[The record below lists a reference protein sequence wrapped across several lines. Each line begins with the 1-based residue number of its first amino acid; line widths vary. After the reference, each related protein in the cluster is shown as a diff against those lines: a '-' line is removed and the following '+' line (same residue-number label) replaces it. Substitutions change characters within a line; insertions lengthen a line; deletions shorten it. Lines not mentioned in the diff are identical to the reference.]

1 VSKFTALT
9 DELHSYAVEHGARED
24 EVLRRL
30 REETEETVG
39 ELSVMQIAPDQG
51 ALMALL
57 ARAIGA
63 RRALELG
70 TFTGYSAICIA
81 RALPAGGTLVACDVS
96 EEWTAIARRYFDE
109 AGVADRI
116 DLRIAPAAETLAA
129 LPSDE
134 RFDFAFIDADKEGY
148 PGYWEECVRL
158 VRPGGLILVDNVLA
172 AGRVLADPGDREP
185 QVEAIMA
192 VNETIAADERVE
204 IAMTTVADGLTIA
217 LRRAD

>member
-1 VSKFTALT
+1 VSKFTPLT
-9 DELHSYAVEHGARED
+9 DELHAYAVELGAHED
-24 EVLRRL
+24 DLLRRL
-30 REETEETVG
+30 REETDEVAG
-39 ELSVMQIAPDQG
+39 DLAVMQIAPDQG

-57 ARAIGA
+57 VRAIGA

-81 RALPAGGTLVACDVS
+81 RALPEDGVLVACDVS
-96 EEWTAIARRYFDE
+96 EEWTEIARRYFE
-109 AGVADRI
+109 QAGLEDRI

-129 LPSDE
+129 MPSDDP
-134 RFDFAFIDADKEGY
+134 FDFAFIDADKEGY

-172 AGRVLADPGDREP
+172 AGRVLADPEDRPP

-192 VNETIAADERVE
+192 TNEAIAADERVE

-217 LRRAD
+217 LRR